1 MRQILV
7 LNSSVSGPASV
18 SRILID
24 HTVQNLLAADPAALV
39 VYRDLDADPVPH
51 LTSATVAGVRGVP
64 TTDDEKASQARSDE
78 LIEEL
83 RAADVLVIGAPMYNF
98 SIPTSLR
105 AWFDHV
111 LRPRVTFS
119 YSEQGPQGLLTDKHA
134 IVIEPRG
141 GLYSAGPAKASD
153 FQEPYLRQLLG
164 FVGITDVTFIHAE
177 KIGFGPE
184 ARELALT
191 TAKSRI
197 AEVAARLMSGEA
209 PAGVA
214 IGASPQTN
222 IDFAAVM
229 HANLER
235 VFGEHSPARRIEAI
249 RELYAPDAILH
260 EPDRSVQGHE
270 AISQAVTELL
280 AHLPSEFVFTPV
292 RPALGHNGVGRLQW
306 TAGPPGGPVAV
317 TGLDVAHIE
326 LGLIKTLHVFLDPQG
341 E

>member
-1 MRQILV
+1 MRQVLV
-7 LNSSVSGPASV
+7 INSSVTGPASV
-18 SRILID
+18 SRILVE
-24 HTVQNLLAADPAALV
+24 HTVQSLLDADPKAV
-39 VYRDLDADPVPH
+39 IVYRDLDADPVPH
-51 LTSATVAGVRGVP
+51 LTSATVAGVRGLP
-64 TTDDEKASQARSDE
+64 SSDDELASQARSDE

-83 RAADVLVIGAPMYNF
+83 RAADILVIGAPMYNF

-119 YSEQGPQGLLTDKHA
+119 YSERGPQGLLTGKRA

-141 GLYSAGPAKASD
+141 GLYSSGPAKVTD

-184 ARELALT
+184 AREAAVS
-191 TAKSRI
+191 TAKARI
-197 AEVAARLMSGEA
+197 AQLSARIMSSDAEPAEGA
-209 PAGVA
+209 PSATGD
-214 IGASPQTN
+214 
-222 IDFAAVM
+222 IDFAAILGG
-229 HANLER
+229 NLKR
-235 VFGEHSPARRIEAI
+235 VFGEHDSARRLAAI
-249 RELYAPDAILH
+249 QELYAPDAILH

-280 AHLPSEFVFTPV
+280 NHLPPDFGFTAV

-306 TAGPPGGPVAV
+306 TAGPPGGPEAV

-326 LGLIKTLHVFLDPQG
+326 LGVIKTLHVFLDPQSA
-341 E
+341 

>member
-7 LNSSVSGPASV
+7 INSSVTGTASV
-18 SRILID
+18 SRILVD
-24 HTVQNLLAADPAALV
+24 HTVQSLLAADPTAAV

-64 TTDDEKASQARSDE
+64 SSDDELASQARSDE

-119 YSEQGPQGLLTDKHA
+119 YSERGPQGLLTGKHA

-141 GLYSAGPAKASD
+141 GLYSSGPAKVTD

-184 ARELALT
+184 ARESALSA
-191 TAKSRI
+191 AKSRI
-197 AEVAARLMSGEA
+197 AQLSARIMAGEA
-209 PAGVA
+209 EPAG
-214 IGASPQTN
+214 GSLSSPAD
-222 IDFAAVM
+222 IDFAAIM
-229 HANLER
+229 GSNLRR
-235 VFGEHSPARRIEAI
+235 VFGEHDPVRRLVAI
-249 RELYAPDAILH
+249 QELYAPDAILH
-260 EPDRSVQGHE
+260 EPDQSVQGHE
-270 AISQAVTELL
+270 AISGAVTELL
-280 AHLPSEFVFTPV
+280 DHLPRDFAFAPV

-306 TAGPPGGPVAV
+306 TAGPPDGPVAV

-326 LGLIKTLHVFLDPQG
+326 LGVIKTLHVFLDPKASA
-341 E
+341 